1 MSTARRIRQGMV
13 TAATAAFLL
22 SGCSQIIKGG
32 ANIALGFAERHIVPP
47 IIAMDDADMA
57 CASGNATTPLIM
69 STKAMGADPAK
80 IGVLLYTSA
89 GVCAENNAL
98 NAELRYMRAAKAN
111 QIEEAKDA
119 RIEQKRWAE
128 TAARRQYTSYLL
140 FAEHYEAKYKI
151 KLGDQCPSMKTDLDK
166 TVYLMGMVS
175 GLQAVTNDI
184 NAGGAVNVPKDIAA
198 IVERGMSCINNEQF
212 WGAPN
217 AIRAAIWTLLPGA
230 GDGKPDP
237 WQVMKESSAIGER
250 GGVRLPHALYVI
262 AAQATGDKDKIRDA
276 LRTYGRS
283 IEEGKPVNENYR
295 LVDAIARQ
303 MIQNASD
310 RYWTEN
316 TGMRTPE
323 DGYNHFWDE
332 SAADDSGLSLDNLLD
347 DSADTSTALATD
359 GGSGAPEA
367 TPAVEA
373 TPASDE
379 APVDAAP
386 AADTTAPSADTS
398 STDSTTES
406 TVPAT
411 NDGMPASDT
420 VPDTSNNAD
429 LAPDATQAP
438 AN

>member
-13 TAATAAFLL
+13 TAATAALL
-22 SGCSQIIKGG
+22 LTGCSQVIKGG

-98 NAELRYMRAAKAN
+98 NAELRYMRASKAN

-128 TAARRQYTSYLL
+128 TAARRQYAAYLL

-151 KLGDQCPSMKTDLDK
+151 KLGDKCPSMKKDLDK
-166 TVYLMGMVS
+166 TVYLMGLVS

-198 IVERGMSCINNEQF
+198 IVERGMTCLNNEQF

-217 AIRAAIWTLLPGA
+217 AVRAAIWTLLPGA
-230 GDGKPDP
+230 SDGKPDP
-237 WQVMKESSAIGER
+237 WQVMKDSSALGER
-250 GGVRLPHALYVI
+250 AGVRLPQALYVI
-262 AAQATGDKDKIRDA
+262 AAQATGDQAKLRDA

-283 IEEGKPVNENYR
+283 IEEGKPVNQTYR

-332 SAADDSGLSLDNLLD
+332 TATDDSGLSLDNLLD
-347 DSADTSTALATD
+347 DSA
-359 GGSGAPEA
+359 PEG
-367 TPAVEA
+367 T
-373 TPASDE
+373 T
-379 APVDAAP
+379 AP
-386 AADTTAPSADTS
+386 AADTATDSALADS
-398 STDSTTES
+398 AATDSTAPETEAPAADAAPS
-406 TVPAT
+406 PAT
-411 NDGMPASDT
+411 EATPAT
-420 VPDTSNNAD
+420 ETPV
-429 LAPDATQAP
+429 APEAQATP
-438 AN
+438 AK

>member
-13 TAATAAFLL
+13 TAATAALL
-22 SGCSQIIKGG
+22 LTGCSQVIKGG

-69 STKAMGADPAK
+69 STKSMGADPAK

-98 NAELRYMRAAKAN
+98 NAELRYMRASKAN

-128 TAARRQYTSYLL
+128 TAARRQYAAYLL

-151 KLGDQCPSMKTDLDK
+151 KLGDKCPSMKKDLDK
-166 TVYLMGMVS
+166 TVYLMGLVS

-198 IVERGMSCINNEQF
+198 IVERGMTCLNNEQF

-217 AIRAAIWTLLPGA
+217 AVRAAIWTLLPGA
-230 GDGKPDP
+230 SDGKPDP
-237 WQVMKESSAIGER
+237 WQVMKDSSALGER
-250 GGVRLPHALYVI
+250 AGVRLPQALYVI
-262 AAQATGDKDKIRDA
+262 AAQATGDQAKLRDA

-283 IEEGKPVNENYR
+283 IEEGKPVNQTYR

-332 SAADDSGLSLDNLLD
+332 TATDDSGLSLDNLLD
-347 DSADTSTALATD
+347 DSAPEGTTAPTSDAPAADSTAPATADTATD
-359 GGSGAPEA
+359 SALADSAATDTAAPETEAPAADAAPSADAPATEA
-367 TPAVEA
+367 TPATETPVAPEAQA
-373 TPASDE
+373 TPAK
-379 APVDAAP
+379 
-386 AADTTAPSADTS
+386 
-398 STDSTTES
+398 
-406 TVPAT
+406 
-411 NDGMPASDT
+411 
-420 VPDTSNNAD
+420 
-429 LAPDATQAP
+429 
-438 AN
+438 

>member
-13 TAATAAFLL
+13 TAATAALL
-22 SGCSQIIKGG
+22 LTGCSQVIKGG

-98 NAELRYMRAAKAN
+98 NAELRYMRASKAN

-128 TAARRQYTSYLL
+128 TAARRQYAAYLL

-151 KLGDQCPSMKTDLDK
+151 KLGDKCPSMKKDLDK
-166 TVYLMGMVS
+166 TVYLMGLVS

-198 IVERGMSCINNEQF
+198 IVERGMTCLNNEQF

-217 AIRAAIWTLLPGA
+217 AVRAAIWTLLPGA
-230 GDGKPDP
+230 SDGKPDP
-237 WQVMKESSAIGER
+237 WQVMKDSSALGER
-250 GGVRLPHALYVI
+250 AGVRLPQALYVI
-262 AAQATGDKDKIRDA
+262 AAQATGDQAKLRDA

-283 IEEGKPVNENYR
+283 IEEGKPVNQTYR

-332 SAADDSGLSLDNLLD
+332 TATDDSGLSLDNLLD
-347 DSADTSTALATD
+347 DSAPEGTTAPAADAPAADSTAPATADTATD
-359 GGSGAPEA
+359 SALADSAATDTAAPETEAPAADAAPSADAPAKEA
-367 TPAVEA
+367 TPATETPVAPEA
-373 TPASDE
+373 Q
-379 APVDAAP
+379 AAP
-386 AADTTAPSADTS
+386 AK
-398 STDSTTES
+398 
-406 TVPAT
+406 
-411 NDGMPASDT
+411 
-420 VPDTSNNAD
+420 
-429 LAPDATQAP
+429 
-438 AN
+438 

>member
-13 TAATAAFLL
+13 TAATAALL
-22 SGCSQIIKGG
+22 LTGCSQVIKGG

-69 STKAMGADPAK
+69 STKSMGADPAK

-98 NAELRYMRAAKAN
+98 NAELRYMRASKAN

-128 TAARRQYTSYLL
+128 TAARRQYAAYLL

-151 KLGDQCPSMKTDLDK
+151 KLGDQCPSMKKDLDK
-166 TVYLMGMVS
+166 TVYLMGLVS

-198 IVERGMSCINNEQF
+198 IVERGMTCLNNEQF

-217 AIRAAIWTLLPGA
+217 AVRAAIWTLLPGA
-230 GDGKPDP
+230 SDGKPDP
-237 WQVMKESSAIGER
+237 WQVMKDSSALGER
-250 GGVRLPHALYVI
+250 AGVRLPQALYVI
-262 AAQATGDKDKIRDA
+262 AAQATGDQAKLRDA

-283 IEEGKPVNENYR
+283 IEEGKPVNQTYR

-316 TGMRTPE
+316 TGMRTPD

-332 SAADDSGLSLDNLLD
+332 TATDDSGLSLDNLLD
-347 DSADTSTALATD
+347 DNAPEGTTAPAADAPAADSTAPATADTATDSALADSTATDTAAPATEAPTADAAPSADAPAT
-359 GGSGAPEA
+359 EA
-367 TPAVEA
+367 TPATETPVAPEAQA
-373 TPASDE
+373 TPAK
-379 APVDAAP
+379 
-386 AADTTAPSADTS
+386 
-398 STDSTTES
+398 
-406 TVPAT
+406 
-411 NDGMPASDT
+411 
-420 VPDTSNNAD
+420 
-429 LAPDATQAP
+429 
-438 AN
+438 

>member
-13 TAATAAFLL
+13 TAATAALL
-22 SGCSQIIKGG
+22 LTGCSQVIKGG

-98 NAELRYMRAAKAN
+98 NAELRYMRASKAN

-128 TAARRQYTSYLL
+128 TAARRQYAAYLL

-151 KLGDQCPSMKTDLDK
+151 KLGDKCPSMKKDLDK
-166 TVYLMGMVS
+166 TVYLMGLVS

-198 IVERGMSCINNEQF
+198 IVERGMTCLNNEQF

-217 AIRAAIWTLLPGA
+217 AVRAAIWTLLPGA
-230 GDGKPDP
+230 SDGKPDP
-237 WQVMKESSAIGER
+237 WQVMKDSSALGER
-250 GGVRLPHALYVI
+250 AGVRLPQALYVI
-262 AAQATGDKDKIRDA
+262 AAQATGDQAKLRDA

-283 IEEGKPVNENYR
+283 IEEGKPVNQTYR

-332 SAADDSGLSLDNLLD
+332 TATDDSGLSLDNLLD
-347 DSADTSTALATD
+347 DSAPEGTTAPATDSTAPATD
-359 GGSGAPEA
+359 TASADTATDSALADSAATDTAAPETEAPAADAAPSADAPATEA
-367 TPAVEA
+367 TPATETPVAPEAQA
-373 TPASDE
+373 TPAK
-379 APVDAAP
+379 
-386 AADTTAPSADTS
+386 
-398 STDSTTES
+398 
-406 TVPAT
+406 
-411 NDGMPASDT
+411 
-420 VPDTSNNAD
+420 
-429 LAPDATQAP
+429 
-438 AN
+438 

>member
-13 TAATAAFLL
+13 TAATAALL
-22 SGCSQIIKGG
+22 LTGCSQVIKGG

-98 NAELRYMRAAKAN
+98 NAELRYMRASKAN

-128 TAARRQYTSYLL
+128 TAARRQYAAYLL

-151 KLGDQCPSMKTDLDK
+151 KLGDKCPSMKKDLDK
-166 TVYLMGMVS
+166 TVYLMGLVS

-198 IVERGMSCINNEQF
+198 IVERGMTCLNNEQF

-217 AIRAAIWTLLPGA
+217 AVRAAIWTLLPGA
-230 GDGKPDP
+230 SDGKPDP
-237 WQVMKESSAIGER
+237 WQVMKDSSALGER
-250 GGVRLPHALYVI
+250 AGVRLPQALYVI
-262 AAQATGDKDKIRDA
+262 AAQATGDQAKLRDA

-283 IEEGKPVNENYR
+283 IEEGKPVNQTYR

-332 SAADDSGLSLDNLLD
+332 TATDDSGLSLDNLLD
-347 DSADTSTALATD
+347 DSAPEGTTAPAADSTAPATADTATD
-359 GGSGAPEA
+359 SALADSAATNTAAPETEAPAADAAPSADAPATEA
-367 TPAVEA
+367 TPAPETPVAPEA
-373 TPASDE
+373 Q
-379 APVDAAP
+379 AAP
-386 AADTTAPSADTS
+386 AK
-398 STDSTTES
+398 
-406 TVPAT
+406 
-411 NDGMPASDT
+411 
-420 VPDTSNNAD
+420 
-429 LAPDATQAP
+429 
-438 AN
+438 

>member
-13 TAATAAFLL
+13 TAATAALL
-22 SGCSQIIKGG
+22 LTGCSQVIKGG

-98 NAELRYMRAAKAN
+98 NAELRYMRASKAN

-128 TAARRQYTSYLL
+128 TAARRQYAAYLL

-151 KLGDQCPSMKTDLDK
+151 KLGDKCPSMKKDLDK
-166 TVYLMGMVS
+166 TVYLMGLVS

-198 IVERGMSCINNEQF
+198 IVERGMTCLNNEQF

-217 AIRAAIWTLLPGA
+217 AVRAAIWTLLPGA
-230 GDGKPDP
+230 SDGKPDP
-237 WQVMKESSAIGER
+237 WQVMKDSSALGER
-250 GGVRLPHALYVI
+250 AGVRLPQALYVI
-262 AAQATGDKDKIRDA
+262 AAQATGDQAKLRDA

-283 IEEGKPVNENYR
+283 IEEGKPVNQTYR

-332 SAADDSGLSLDNLLD
+332 TATDDSGLSLDNLLD
-347 DSADTSTALATD
+347 DSAPEGTTAPTADAPAADSTAPATADTATD
-359 GGSGAPEA
+359 SALADSAATDTAAPETEAPAADAAPSADAPATEA
-367 TPAVEA
+367 TPATETLVAPEAQA
-373 TPASDE
+373 TPAK
-379 APVDAAP
+379 
-386 AADTTAPSADTS
+386 
-398 STDSTTES
+398 
-406 TVPAT
+406 
-411 NDGMPASDT
+411 
-420 VPDTSNNAD
+420 
-429 LAPDATQAP
+429 
-438 AN
+438 

>member
-13 TAATAAFLL
+13 TAATAALL
-22 SGCSQIIKGG
+22 LTGCSQVIKGG

-98 NAELRYMRAAKAN
+98 NAELRYMRASKAN

-128 TAARRQYTSYLL
+128 TAARRQYAAYLL

-151 KLGDQCPSMKTDLDK
+151 KLGDQCPSMKKDLDK
-166 TVYLMGMVS
+166 TVYLMGLVS

-198 IVERGMSCINNEQF
+198 IVERGMTCLNNEQF

-217 AIRAAIWTLLPGA
+217 AVRAAIWTLLPGA
-230 GDGKPDP
+230 SDGKPDP
-237 WQVMKESSAIGER
+237 WQVMKDSSALGER
-250 GGVRLPHALYVI
+250 AGVRLPQALYVI
-262 AAQATGDKDKIRDA
+262 AAQATGDQAKLRDA

-283 IEEGKPVNENYR
+283 IEEGKPVNQTYR

-332 SAADDSGLSLDNLLD
+332 TATDDSGLSLDNLLD
-347 DSADTSTALATD
+347 DSAPEGTTAPAADSTAPATD
-359 GGSGAPEA
+359 TASADTATDSALADSAATDTAAPETEAPAADAAPSADPPATEA
-367 TPAVEA
+367 TPATETPVAPEA
-373 TPASDE
+373 Q
-379 APVDAAP
+379 AAP
-386 AADTTAPSADTS
+386 AK
-398 STDSTTES
+398 
-406 TVPAT
+406 
-411 NDGMPASDT
+411 
-420 VPDTSNNAD
+420 
-429 LAPDATQAP
+429 
-438 AN
+438 

>member
-13 TAATAAFLL
+13 TAATAALL
-22 SGCSQIIKGG
+22 LTGCSQVIKGG

-98 NAELRYMRAAKAN
+98 NAELRYMRASKAN

-128 TAARRQYTSYLL
+128 TAARRQYAAYLL

-151 KLGDQCPSMKTDLDK
+151 KLGDKCPSMKKDLDK
-166 TVYLMGMVS
+166 TVYLMGLVS

-198 IVERGMSCINNEQF
+198 IVERGMTCLNNEQF

-217 AIRAAIWTLLPGA
+217 AVRAAIWTLLPGA
-230 GDGKPDP
+230 SDGKPDP
-237 WQVMKESSAIGER
+237 WQVMKDSSALGER
-250 GGVRLPHALYVI
+250 AGVRLPQALYVI
-262 AAQATGDKDKIRDA
+262 AAQATGDQAKLRDA

-283 IEEGKPVNENYR
+283 IEEGKPVNQTYR

-332 SAADDSGLSLDNLLD
+332 TATDDSGLSLDNLLD
-347 DSADTSTALATD
+347 DSAPEGTTAPAADAPAADSTAPATADTATD
-359 GGSGAPEA
+359 SALADSAATDTAAPETEAPAANAAPSPATEA
-367 TPAVEA
+367 TPATETPVAPEA
-373 TPASDE
+373 Q
-379 APVDAAP
+379 AAP
-386 AADTTAPSADTS
+386 AK
-398 STDSTTES
+398 
-406 TVPAT
+406 
-411 NDGMPASDT
+411 
-420 VPDTSNNAD
+420 
-429 LAPDATQAP
+429 
-438 AN
+438 

>member
-128 TAARRQYTSYLL
+128 TAARRQYAAYLL

-151 KLGDQCPSMKTDLDK
+151 KLGDQCPSMKSDLDK

-184 NAGGAVNVPKDIAA
+184 NAGGTVNVPKDIAA
-198 IVERGMSCINNEQF
+198 IVERGMSCVNNEQF

-250 GGVRLPHALYVI
+250 GGVRLPQALYVI
-262 AAQATGDKDKIRDA
+262 AAQATGDKDKLRDA
-276 LRTYGRS
+276 LRTYGHS

-323 DGYNHFWDE
+323 DGYNRFWDE
-332 SAADDSGLSLDNLLD
+332 SAVDDSGLSLDNLLD
-347 DSADTSTALATD
+347 DSVDTGSAPAANSTEAV
-359 GGSGAPEA
+359 APE
-367 TPAVEA
+367 
-373 TPASDE
+373 
-379 APVDAAP
+379 AAP
-386 AADTTAPSADTS
+386 AADTATDAAPEETAPANATAPSTDS
-398 STDSTTES
+398 STETAAPVTDE
-406 TVPAT
+406 
-411 NDGMPASDT
+411 GMPASNT
-420 VPDTSNNAD
+420 VPDTGNDAD
-429 LAPDATQAP
+429 MIEDTDSAEAP

>member
-13 TAATAAFLL
+13 TAATAALL
-22 SGCSQIIKGG
+22 LTGCSQVIKGG

-98 NAELRYMRAAKAN
+98 NAELRYMRASKAN

-128 TAARRQYTSYLL
+128 TAARRQYAAYLL

-151 KLGDQCPSMKTDLDK
+151 KLGDKCPSMKKDLDK
-166 TVYLMGMVS
+166 TVYLMGLVS

-198 IVERGMSCINNEQF
+198 IVERGMTCLNNEQF

-217 AIRAAIWTLLPGA
+217 AVRAAIWTLLPGA
-230 GDGKPDP
+230 SDGKPDP
-237 WQVMKESSAIGER
+237 WQVMKDSSALGER
-250 GGVRLPHALYVI
+250 AGVRLPQALYVI
-262 AAQATGDKDKIRDA
+262 AAQATGDQAKLRDA

-283 IEEGKPVNENYR
+283 IEEGKPVNQTYR

-332 SAADDSGLSLDNLLD
+332 TASDDSGLSLDNLLD
-347 DSADTSTALATD
+347 DSAPEGTTAPAADAPAADSTAPATD
-359 GGSGAPEA
+359 TASADTATDSALADSTATDTAAPETEAPAADAAPSVDAPVTEA
-367 TPAVEA
+367 TPATETPVAPEAKA
-373 TPASDE
+373 TPAK
-379 APVDAAP
+379 
-386 AADTTAPSADTS
+386 
-398 STDSTTES
+398 
-406 TVPAT
+406 
-411 NDGMPASDT
+411 
-420 VPDTSNNAD
+420 
-429 LAPDATQAP
+429 
-438 AN
+438 

>member
-1 MSTARRIRQGMV
+1 MV
-13 TAATAAFLL
+13 TAATAALL
-22 SGCSQIIKGG
+22 LTGCSQVIKGG

-98 NAELRYMRAAKAN
+98 NAELRYMRASKAN

-128 TAARRQYTSYLL
+128 TAARRQYAAYLL

-151 KLGDQCPSMKTDLDK
+151 KLGDQCPSMKKDLDK
-166 TVYLMGMVS
+166 TVYLMGLVS

-198 IVERGMSCINNEQF
+198 IVERGMTCLNNEQF

-217 AIRAAIWTLLPGA
+217 AVRAAIWTLLPGA
-230 GDGKPDP
+230 SDGKPDP
-237 WQVMKESSAIGER
+237 WQVMKDSSALGER
-250 GGVRLPHALYVI
+250 AGVRLPQALYVI
-262 AAQATGDKDKIRDA
+262 AAQATGDQAKLRDA

-283 IEEGKPVNENYR
+283 IEEGKPVNQTYR

-332 SAADDSGLSLDNLLD
+332 TASDDSGLSLDNLLD
-347 DSADTSTALATD
+347 DSAPEGTTAPAADAPAADSTAPATD
-359 GGSGAPEA
+359 TASADTATDSALADSTATDTAAPETEAPAADAAPSVDAPVTEA
-367 TPAVEA
+367 TPATETPVAPEAKA
-373 TPASDE
+373 TPAK
-379 APVDAAP
+379 
-386 AADTTAPSADTS
+386 
-398 STDSTTES
+398 
-406 TVPAT
+406 
-411 NDGMPASDT
+411 
-420 VPDTSNNAD
+420 
-429 LAPDATQAP
+429 
-438 AN
+438 

>member
-13 TAATAAFLL
+13 TAATAALL
-22 SGCSQIIKGG
+22 LTGCSQVIKGG

-98 NAELRYMRAAKAN
+98 NAELRYMRASKAN

-128 TAARRQYTSYLL
+128 TAARRQYAAYLL

-151 KLGDQCPSMKTDLDK
+151 KLGDKCPSMKKDLDK
-166 TVYLMGMVS
+166 TVYLMGLVS

-198 IVERGMSCINNEQF
+198 IVERGMTCLNNEQF

-217 AIRAAIWTLLPGA
+217 AVRAAIWTLLPGA
-230 GDGKPDP
+230 SDGKPDP
-237 WQVMKESSAIGER
+237 WQVMKDSSALGER
-250 GGVRLPHALYVI
+250 AGVRLPQALYVI
-262 AAQATGDKDKIRDA
+262 AAQATGDQAKLRDA

-283 IEEGKPVNENYR
+283 IEEGKPVNQTYR

-332 SAADDSGLSLDNLLD
+332 TATDDSGLSLDNLLD
-347 DSADTSTALATD
+347 DSAPEGTTAPAADAPAADSTAPATADTATD
-359 GGSGAPEA
+359 SALADSAATDTAAPETEAPAADAAPSVDAPATEA
-367 TPAVEA
+367 TPATETPVAPEAQA
-373 TPASDE
+373 TPAK
-379 APVDAAP
+379 
-386 AADTTAPSADTS
+386 
-398 STDSTTES
+398 
-406 TVPAT
+406 
-411 NDGMPASDT
+411 
-420 VPDTSNNAD
+420 
-429 LAPDATQAP
+429 
-438 AN
+438 